1 MQGARLE
8 VSDAMGRTQVVPIGD
23 DRVTIGRAQSN
34 VVALDGAEISRWHA
48 EIVKEGDRYILRDI
62 GSRGGTFVNDE
73 SVVEHTLSHGDQIR
87 VGRYSDLQFLIGD
100 TPDPVTR
107 ATTAGVRSL
116 RQAATLL
123 DWLGALGTAKVLD
136 QLLAMV
142 IDFAITL
149 SGAERGFIMLANPG
163 RGLEFT
169 LGRGARQVTLSGD
182 AFQTSRKIPEQVFAT
197 GDPQFVPDLHDEMI
211 AEEHKRTSRFPIRS
225 VHCVPLMLPRYAE
238 RAVEVDDAH
247 PVGVLYLDSPEKGPP
262 SSREIQLGLQTLAAE
277 AAVAIENNRLYSEIQ
292 GKERLERDLRK
303 AHEFQQGLLP
313 KAAPTHDYFFAAAAM
328 VPCRSIGGDFFDYLD
343 LAGSF
348 GFAVGDVAGKGAAA
362 ALLGARVQE
371 IFSCLAG
378 DDPAVTMAAINAAM
392 VKKALKAR
400 FVAMFY
406 GVLSPGGELT
416 YCNAGHNPPLL
427 ISKNGVR
434 RLTTGG
440 LIVGPFDEATY
451 EQEVVTLSP
460 GDTVIT
466 FSDGVSEAS
475 NMQGTAFGIDRIVE
489 CVDAVPSDMEPR
501 QLVQE
506 VLAAVRKFTVGVP
519 QNDDITVLIAR
530 YRGGTR
536 PNVGGAG
543 G

>member
-1 MQGARLE
+1 
-8 VSDAMGRTQVVPIGD
+8 MGIQSHPAKV
-23 DRVTIGRAQSN
+23 GRQPEPN
-34 VVALDGAEISRWHA
+34 GAEISRWHA
-48 EIVKEGDRYILRDI
+48 EIVKEGESYILRDV
-62 GSRGGTFVNDE
+62 GSHGGTFVNDE
-73 SVVEHTLSHGDQIR
+73 SVIGFGRRDSVCARGSGVSPIR
-87 VGRYSDLQFLIGD
+87 NSRSECRPIR
-100 TPDPVTR
+100 VTR

-149 SGAERGFIMLANPG
+149 SGAERGFIMLADPG

-197 GDPQFVPDLHDEMI
+197 GEPQFVPDLQDEMI
-211 AEEHKRTSRFPIRS
+211 AEEHKRTGRFPIRA

-238 RAVEVDDAH
+238 RAVEVDDAQ
-247 PVGVLYLDSPEKGPP
+247 PVGVLYLDSPGKGSP

-277 AAVAIENNRLYSEIQ
+277 AAFAIENNRLYSEIQ

-313 KAAPTHDYFFAAAAM
+313 MAAPKHDYFSAAAEM

-371 IFSCLAG
+371 IFLCLAG
-378 DDPAVTMAAINAAM
+378 DVPAVTMAAINASM
-392 VKKALKAR
+392 VKKALEAR
-400 FVAMFY
+400 FVAVFY
-406 GVLSPGGELT
+406 GVLSPDGELT

-427 ISKNGVR
+427 LSKNGVR

-440 LIVGPFDEATY
+440 LIIGPFDQATY

-466 FSDGVSEAS
+466 FSDGVSDAS
-475 NMQGTAFGIDRIVE
+475 NTEGTAFGVDRIVE
-489 CVDAVPSDMEPR
+489 CVDAFPSDTEPS

-506 VLAAVRKFTVGVP
+506 VMAAVRKFTVGE
-519 QNDDITVLIAR
+519 QQSDDITLLIAR

>member
-48 EIVKEGDRYILRDI
+48 EIVKEGDRYMLRDI

-123 DWLGALGTAKVLD
+123 DWLGALGTATVLD

-392 VKKALKAR
+392 VKKALEAR

-451 EQEVVTLSP
+451 EEEVVTLSP

-506 VLAAVRKFTVGVP
+506 VLAAVRKFIVGVP

>member
-247 PVGVLYLDSPEKGPP
+247 PVGVLYLDSSEKGPP

-392 VKKALKAR
+392 VKKALEAR

>member
-8 VSDAMGRTQVVPIGD
+8 VSDAMGRIQVVPIDD

-34 VVALDGAEISRWHA
+34 RVSLDGAEISRWHA
-48 EIVKEGDRYILRDI
+48 EIVKTGESHILHDV
-62 GSRGGTFVNDE
+62 GSHGGTFVNDE
-73 SVVEHTLSHGDQIR
+73 SVTEHTLHHGDRIR
-87 VGRYSDLQFLIGD
+87 IGRHSDLQFLIGEA
-100 TPDPVTR
+100 PDPVTR

-142 IDFAITL
+142 VDFAITL
-149 SGAERGFIMLANPG
+149 SGAERGFIMLPNPVG
-163 RGLEFT
+163 GLEFT

-182 AFQTSRKIPEQVFAT
+182 VFQTSRKIPEHVFAT
-197 GDPQFVPDLHDEMI
+197 GDPQFMPDLHDEMI
-211 AEEHKRTSRFPIRS
+211 AEEHTQASRVPIRS
-225 VHCVPLMLPRYAE
+225 VYCVPLLLPRYAE
-238 RAVEVDDAH
+238 RTVAVAAH
-247 PVGVLYLDSPEKGPP
+247 PVGVLYLDSPEKGSP
-262 SSREIQLGLQTLAAE
+262 SSSEIQLGLQTLAAE
-277 AAVAIENNRLYSEIQ
+277 AAFAIENNRLYSEIQ

-313 KAAPTHDYFFAAAAM
+313 IAAPTHDYFVAAAEM

-343 LAGSF
+343 LAGSV

-378 DDPAVTMAAINAAM
+378 AVPAVTMAAINASM
-392 VKKALKAR
+392 MKRALQAR
-400 FVAMFY
+400 FVALFY
-406 GVLSPGGELT
+406 GVLSPNGELT
-416 YCNAGHNPPLL
+416 YCNAGHNSPLL
-427 ISKNGVR
+427 IGKNGVR

-440 LIVGPFDEATY
+440 LIVGPFDQATY

-475 NMQGTAFGIDRIVE
+475 NREGTAFGVDRIVE
-489 CVDAVPSDMEPR
+489 CVNAFPSEMEPSE
-501 QLVQE
+501 LVQK
-506 VLAAVRKFTVGVP
+506 VLAAVRKFSGGEP
-519 QNDDITVLIAR
+519 QSDDITVLIAR

-536 PNVGGAG
+536 S
-543 G
+543 

>member
-48 EIVKEGDRYILRDI
+48 EIVKEGDRYMLRDI

-392 VKKALKAR
+392 VKKALEAR

-506 VLAAVRKFTVGVP
+506 VLAAVRKFIVGVP

>member
-34 VVALDGAEISRWHA
+34 VVALNGAEISRWHA

-392 VKKALKAR
+392 VKKALEAR

>member
-8 VSDAMGRTQVVPIGD
+8 ASDAMGRTQVVPIGD
-23 DRVTIGRAQSN
+23 DRVTIGRAESN
-34 VVALDGAEISRWHA
+34 MVSLDGAEISRWHA
-48 EIVKEGDRYILRDI
+48 EIVKQGDSYILRDV

-73 SVVEHTLSHGDQIR
+73 SVIEHTLRHGDQIR
-87 VGRYSDLQFLIGD
+87 VGRHSDLQFLIGE

-149 SGAERGFIMLANPG
+149 SGAERGFIMLADPA
-163 RGLEFT
+163 RRLEFT

-182 AFQTSRKIPEQVFAT
+182 AFQTSRTIPEQVFAT

-247 PVGVLYLDSPEKGPP
+247 PVGVLYLDSPEKGSP
-262 SSREIQLGLQTLAAE
+262 SSREIRLGLQTLAAE
-277 AAVAIENNRLYSEIQ
+277 AAFAIENNRLYSEIQ
-292 GKERLERDLRK
+292 GKAQLERDLRR
-303 AHEFQQGLLP
+303 AHEFQQELLP
-313 KAAPTHDYFFAAAAM
+313 RAAPKHDYFSAAAEM

-343 LAGSF
+343 LAGRF
-348 GFAVGDVAGKGAAA
+348 GFAVGDVAGQGAAA

-378 DDPAVTMAAINAAM
+378 AVPAVTMAAINASM
-392 VKKALKAR
+392 VKKTLEGR
-400 FVAMFY
+400 FVAVFY

-427 ISKNGVR
+427 IGKNGVR

-440 LIVGPFDEATY
+440 LIVGPFDEARY
-451 EQEVVTLSP
+451 EQEAVTLSP

-475 NMQGTAFGIDRIVE
+475 NTEGTAFGVDRIVE
-489 CVDAVPSDMEPR
+489 CVNAFPSDMEPS

-506 VLAAVRKFTVGVP
+506 VLAAVRKFTVGEP
-519 QNDDITVLIAR
+519 QSDDITVLIAR